1 MTIMTRYAP
10 VAALLACCC
19 LPLTAC
25 GTERPGTHTAATAG
39 SGAAAATGGSGASAA
54 DLTSDDGQEELPDTT
69 SDDQGTLPDTTS
81 DDQGTLPDTTSDDQ
95 GTLPDTTSDDQGTLP
110 DPTSDDQGTLPDTT
124 SDDQGTLPDTTTDRD
139 ADDLPEGDTTD
150 DDGGVPTSGPHR
162 WYPMLRE
169 FRAYLTSGAAKADA
183 EVAAH
188 VTSVHVRVPAGGAR
202 SVAVVRVDYGVGE
215 QTQADRTAEAFARWR
230 RSLYGDH
237 GHVEVLGPAKTT
249 ADKDW

>member
-54 DLTSDDGQEELPDTT
+54 DGTSDDGQEELPDTT

-95 GTLPDTTSDDQGTLP
+95 STLPDTTSD
-110 DPTSDDQGTLPDTT
+110 
-124 SDDQGTLPDTTTDRD
+124 RD
-139 ADDLPEGDTTD
+139 ADDPPEGDTTD
-150 DDGGVPTSGPHR
+150 DGEGVPTSGPHR

-169 FRAYLTSGAAKADA
+169 FRAYLTSGATKADA
-183 EVAAH
+183 AVAAH
-188 VTSVHVRVPAGGAR
+188 VTSVHVRVPAGNAR

-215 QTQADRTAEAFARWR
+215 QKQADRTAEVFARWR

-249 ADKDW
+249 AEKDW

>member
-10 VAALLACCC
+10 VTALLACCC

-54 DLTSDDGQEELPDTT
+54 DGTSDDGEEELPDTT
-69 SDDQGTLPDTTS
+69 SDDQGTLPDTT
-81 DDQGTLPDTTSDDQ
+81 T
-95 GTLPDTTSDDQGTLP
+95 
-110 DPTSDDQGTLPDTT
+110 
-124 SDDQGTLPDTTTDRD
+124 DDQGTLPDTTTDRD
-139 ADDLPEGDTTD
+139 VDDPPEGDTTD
-150 DDGGVPTSGPHR
+150 DGGEVPTSGPHR

-183 EVAAH
+183 AVAAH
-188 VTSVHVRVPAGGAR
+188 VTSVHVRVPAGSAR

-215 QTQADRTAEAFARWR
+215 QKQADRTAEGFARWR

-237 GHVEVLGPAKTT
+237 DHVEVLGPAKTT
-249 ADKDW
+249 AEKDW